1 MYDRLIDEYLE
12 DVTRNM
18 GPRQKRE
25 VEKELR
31 THIMDSADALA
42 AERKT
47 VVDDVI
53 ISDVIRNMMPAS
65 KLAEMYPTPG
75 AYKQMRRLRNVFLV
89 LGGIAAV
96 FLLVA
101 GVLWLAFPYT
111 LDTFPIATTLSIV
124 GVLALAIIVFILFC
138 MAVMFFYEAM
148 FKVPPYEVRSK
159 RRDKSI
165 DHSSS
170 PPAVFIGI
178 CITIVLL
185 VLLNLFWSRVPFPA
199 SFGTTPH
206 LIPLLS
212 SNFAVFLPWINLL
225 GFLTIAMWLIIL
237 VVGKK
242 WFSSLMKAILSAGN
256 VIMNIW
262 MLSMFPF
269 NPELSSGIQ
278 SGIKVLLAVVIILTL
293 VGIAS
298 DLWKAARL
306 LLSNRATIDQN
317 GGIK

>member
-12 DVTRNM
+12 EVTRNM

-47 VVDDVI
+47 PVDDAI
-53 ISDVIRNMMPAS
+53 ISEVIRNMMPAS
-65 KLAEMYPTPG
+65 KLAELYPTPG
-75 AYKQMRRLRNVFLV
+75 TFRQMRRLRNVILV

-111 LDTFPIATTLSIV
+111 LNTFPVTAILSIV

-148 FKVPPYEVRSK
+148 FKVPPYEARSK

-165 DHSSS
+165 DYASS
-170 PPAVFIGI
+170 PPSVFIGI
-178 CITIVLL
+178 CVTIVLL
-185 VLLNLFWSRVPFPA
+185 ALLNLFWSRVPFPA
-199 SFGTTPH
+199 SFGTTSH
-206 LIPLLS
+206 MVPLLS
-212 SNFAVFLPWINLL
+212 SNFAGFLPWFNLL
-225 GFLTIAMWLIIL
+225 GFLNIAVWLLFL
-237 VVGKK
+237 VVRKK
-242 WFSSLMKAILSAGN
+242 WFSSLMKAILNAWQRYAELVDAVRVPVQPGAVGWYPEWHQGAAGRADHADAGRRRLEF
-256 VIMNIW
+256 M
-262 MLSMFPF
+262 
-269 NPELSSGIQ
+269 EDG
-278 SGIKVLLAVVIILTL
+278 
-293 VGIAS
+293 
-298 DLWKAARL
+298 AA
-306 LLSNRATIDQN
+306 APVE
-317 GGIK
+317 